1 MLLPFRTVGGG
12 RGWRLGV
19 GLGTAFWEGLLPEFC
34 GTREK
39 GEMKK
44 PSQAWLLQIF
54 RIRILLGWSKGCVEG
69 TG

>member
-1 MLLPFRTVGGG
+1 MSGGSVWVSTLFR
-12 RGWRLGV
+12 
-19 GLGTAFWEGLLPEFC
+19 EGHFPGFC
-34 GTREK
+34 GTGEM

-54 RIRILLGWSKGCVEG
+54 RIRILLGWSKGCVER